1 MNRHTTAC
9 LILTTLLPTAHVTAG
24 ETVARWVDADG
35 TTHYGNVQF
44 APTHAELEVV
54 KPANSMDAPKVQPA
68 SSASTGPTWSLITLP
83 PKQNPKGWRSKGDGV
98 ENGPINPGR

>member
-9 LILTTLLPTAHVTAG
+9 LILTTLLPAAHAAAG

-35 TTHYGNVQF
+35 ITHYGNAQF

-54 KPANSMDAPKVQPA
+54 QPANAMDAPTVRPA
-68 SSASTGPTWSLITLP
+68 SSASTGPTWSLIPLP
-83 PKQNPKGWRSKGDGV
+83 PKQNPKGWRTKGEGV
-98 ENGPINPGR
+98 RNGPISPGR